1 MSETDVMVSPA
12 EIPGLVCTLVRLVA
26 PQKTGTVG
34 PDHRLVQDLGFHS
47 LALAELGFTIEDLFR
62 LEALTPEVAMS
73 LERVADVIRLIG
85 GHVDDGSI
93 TLPSHFEVNS
103 ICARYGTTWSPEGR

>member
-12 EIPGLVCTLVRLVA
+12 E
-26 PQKTGTVG
+26 
-34 PDHRLVQDLGFHS
+34 LGF
-47 LALAELGFTIEDLFR
+47 AIEDLFR
-62 LEALTPEVAMS
+62 LEALTAEVAMS

-93 TLPSHFEVNS
+93 TLPRHFEVNS
-103 ICARYGTTWSPEGR
+103 ICARYGTTWSPESQ